1 MNQPINCPSCGATLR
16 LQLHAAKMVVCHYCG
31 QTSFLNAGRWQA
43 QGEKTVL
50 ADYGS
55 LLALGRTGKLKGKPF
70 RVLGRVRMSYEGGFW
85 DEWLLQLDNGTTG
98 WLQEDEG
105 DFVLFMPSH
114 QSGVLPTYPSLK
126 VGKTYKVGEYIFF
139 VMEKNQMKV
148 LGSEGELPY
157 QVLPGHAGAYV
168 EGVSVGKGKPISLE
182 YLGDEIALNLG
193 TDIDIKQIELDKQAE
208 YV

>member
-1 MNQPINCPSCGATLR
+1 
-16 LQLHAAKMVVCHYCG
+16 MVACHYCG
-31 QTSFLNAGRWQA
+31 QTSFLNAGHWEA

-55 LLALGRTGKLKGKPF
+55 LLAVGRRGKLKNKPF
-70 RVLGRVRMSYEGGFW
+70 SVLGRLRVGYEGGFW

-114 QSGVLPTYPSLK
+114 VSQGLPAYASLK
-126 VGKTYKVGEYIFF
+126 VGKPYKLGEYVFF

-157 QVLPGHAGAYV
+157 QVLPGQAGAYV

-182 YLGDEIALNLG
+182 YLGDEITLNLG
-193 TDIDIKQIELDKQAE
+193 TAIDVKEIELDKQAE